1 MALTVLV
8 APSGFKE
15 CISAGVAAA
24 AITAGV
30 RRALP
35 DACIAAVPMVD
46 GGEGFTEALVEATGG
61 VRRLCRVSDP
71 LGRPVLATLGV
82 IREAEAR
89 TAVIEIAQAAGLRL
103 LHPNERDMLRA
114 SSRGVG
120 QLIRMVLDLGVQ
132 RILIGC
138 GDSGVNDGGAGL
150 VHALGARFFDDAGG
164 ELDGSPEELLRLARI
179 DTSGLNP
186 RLATTRIDVA
196 VNWQNVLLGPRGVTR
211 TYGPQK
217 GVAPDQLEKLE
228 TALATYA
235 RCIRETTGV
244 DVAKLSGAGASGG
257 IGAAL
262 AGLCGAELHPRLDI
276 IRQFFGFDARLREAD
291 LVITAE
297 GSLDWQTPLGKV
309 PAEIGRLAKA
319 LDIPVIALTGVVG
332 DGAEANHAH
341 GITAFQ
347 SIVRAPCSREES
359 MRNAAA
365 LLESTAEQTMRT
377 FAAGLQV
384 RRSPTMAKISARCAR
399 LETLRAS

>member
-1 MALTVLV
+1 
-8 APSGFKE
+8 
-15 CISAGVAAA
+15 
-24 AITAGV
+24 
-30 RRALP
+30 
-35 DACIAAVPMVD
+35 
-46 GGEGFTEALVEATGG
+46 G

-120 QLIRMVLDLGVQ
+120 QLIRMALDLGVQ

-179 DTSGLNP
+179 DTSGLDL

-196 VNWQNVLLGPRGVTR
+196 MNWQNVLLGHRGVTR

-217 GVAPDQLEKLE
+217 GVAQDQLEKLE
-228 TALATYA
+228 TGLATYA

-262 AGLCGAELHPRLDI
+262 AGLCGAELHPR
-276 IRQFFGFDARLREAD
+276 
-291 LVITAE
+291 
-297 GSLDWQTPLGKV
+297 
-309 PAEIGRLAKA
+309 
-319 LDIPVIALTGVVG
+319 
-332 DGAEANHAH
+332 
-341 GITAFQ
+341 
-347 SIVRAPCSREES
+347 
-359 MRNAAA
+359 
-365 LLESTAEQTMRT
+365 
-377 FAAGLQV
+377 
-384 RRSPTMAKISARCAR
+384 
-399 LETLRAS
+399 